1 MSQSILDLDL
11 ETFSEVPIANGTH
24 RYAEKAE
31 VMLFAWGID
40 GGPVSVVD
48 EANGEKRPA
57 ELREALADPHVLVRA
72 HNSFFDRTVLNYTG
86 THIALLRWR
95 DTMVQ
100 ALAHSMPGS
109 LGTLCEIL
117 GVDADNAKDKEGKA
131 LIQLFCKP
139 RPKSMKLRRATKQT
153 HPEEWAR
160 FRDIYAPSDIHAMRA
175 VAAKL
180 PNWNYRG
187 EELALWHLDQ
197 QINDRG
203 FAVDM
208 DLVHAAIR
216 GVDRAQKILAART
229 QELTDGEVKAA
240 TQRDA
245 MLRHILGAYGV
256 DLPDMAKITLE
267 RRIYDESLPWALREL
282 LAVRLDS
289 STTSTSKYK
298 TLLKATSADGRL
310 RGTLQF
316 DGASRTGRWAGRMFQ
331 PQNLPRSSIPQSAI
345 DLGIEALKAD
355 CEDIVAPNVMA
366 LTSSCIRGAIVAPEG
381 KKLVVADLSNIEG
394 RMLAWLAGEEWKLQ
408 AFRDFDSCKGL
419 DGRWYSG
426 NEMRDAVFAKNPI
439 ALELDKKGDP
449 TRRGHDLYALA
460 YAKAFGITAEMVME
474 NKKHGD
480 GSMRQI
486 GKVMELAL
494 GYEGGVGAFITFAAV
509 YSIDLEALAD
519 QAFDGIPA
527 DIMAEARG
535 MLEWT
540 RKKKRST
547 FGLSDKAFLVCESFK
562 RLWRYAHPNIVAFW
576 KELGDGA
583 RKAIQQHGVVVTV
596 RKLKLQRKGAWLKI
610 QLPSGRLLCYPSPAV
625 EPSGQITYMGV
636 NQYSRKW
643 CRLKTYGGK
652 LAENCIA
659 KDTPVLTQ
667 RGWVPIQQ
675 ILAFDRVW
683 DGLEWVCHSGVVYKG
698 NLGVMLAYGVAMTPD
713 HQVLT
718 TEGWKDA
725 SQSERYN
732 RAPCR
737 LPDSGAV
744 LRFGRSSVVVGS
756 PMRLRDGKANG
767 GIRAYQAEGEG
778 HSCVVRMHAGG
789 EHSQK
794 ANHAWNEQ
802 ASGFR
807 SLELYAGEVRKAVT
821 SGMEK
826 LRRPRDFGLRALASV
841 RKLLGGYGA
850 NLPGGVIAGAEGQ
863 FWGLL
868 PQQLRMGDPE
878 STSCKHS
885 KDGYL
890 ANPCGADALG
900 SSGRPLR
907 GETLDAGISVG
918 SRLAVTESVRPVFDI
933 VNCGPRNRF
942 VVFGAEGPI
951 IVHNCTQAVS
961 RDVISC
967 NMPKVEAAGYQILLT
982 VHDEDITE
990 APDTEEFSA
999 DHLAALMSTNPEWCP
1014 DLPLAAAG
1022 FEAYRYKKD

>member
-57 ELREALADPHVLVRA
+57 ELREALADPRVLVRA

-86 THIALLRWR
+86 THIALPRWR

-117 GVDADNAKDKEGKA
+117 GVDADNAKDKEGRA
-131 LIQLFCKP
+131 LVMLFCKP

-153 HPEEWAR
+153 HPAEWDQFIHYAGN
-160 FRDIYAPSDIHAMRA
+160 DILAMRE

-180 PNWNYRG
+180 PTWNYRG

-245 MLRHILGAYGV
+245 MLRHILAAYGV
-256 DLPDMAKITLE
+256 DLPDMTKSTLE
-267 RRIYDESLPWALREL
+267 RRINDESLPWALREL

-331 PQNLPRSSIPQSAI
+331 PQNLPRPSLPQSAI

-494 GYEGGVGAFITFAAV
+494 GYEGGVGAFITFAAA
-509 YSIDLEALAD
+509 YGIDLEALAD
-519 QAFDGIPA
+519 QAVDGIPA
-527 DIMAEARG
+527 DIMAEARE
-535 MLEWT
+535 MLAWT

-547 FGLSDKAFLVCESFK
+547 FGLSDRAFLVCESFK
-562 RLWRYAHPNIVAFW
+562 RLWRYAHPNIAAFW

-583 RKAIQQHGVVVTV
+583 RKAIQQPGVVVTV

-625 EPSGQITYMGV
+625 DQSGQITYMGV

-652 LAENCIA
+652 LAENA
-659 KDTPVLTQ
+659 
-667 RGWVPIQQ
+667 
-675 ILAFDRVW
+675 
-683 DGLEWVCHSGVVYKG
+683 
-698 NLGVMLAYGVAMTPD
+698 
-713 HQVLT
+713 
-718 TEGWKDA
+718 
-725 SQSERYN
+725 
-732 RAPCR
+732 
-737 LPDSGAV
+737 
-744 LRFGRSSVVVGS
+744 
-756 PMRLRDGKANG
+756 
-767 GIRAYQAEGEG
+767 
-778 HSCVVRMHAGG
+778 
-789 EHSQK
+789 
-794 ANHAWNEQ
+794 
-802 ASGFR
+802 
-807 SLELYAGEVRKAVT
+807 
-821 SGMEK
+821 
-826 LRRPRDFGLRALASV
+826 
-841 RKLLGGYGA
+841 
-850 NLPGGVIAGAEGQ
+850 
-863 FWGLL
+863 
-868 PQQLRMGDPE
+868 
-878 STSCKHS
+878 
-885 KDGYL
+885 
-890 ANPCGADALG
+890 
-900 SSGRPLR
+900 
-907 GETLDAGISVG
+907 
-918 SRLAVTESVRPVFDI
+918 
-933 VNCGPRNRF
+933 
-942 VVFGAEGPI
+942 
-951 IVHNCTQAVS
+951 TQAAS

-967 NMPKVEAAGYQILLT
+967 NMPKVEAAGYEILLT

-990 APDTEEFSA
+990 TPDTEEFSA